1 MKTHL
6 FGETL
11 EDLKKRVQIKGFPS
25 FTATQIADW
34 LYKKKVSSIDEMTN
48 LSKKTREELKKECDV
63 GLIPPQTVQTS
74 VDGTKKYLFPTHKN
88 EYIETA
94 MIPFKERK
102 TVCLSSQVGCKWGCR
117 FCVTGEQGFQSQ
129 LSANEILNQFRMLPE
144 QDSITNL
151 VYMGMGEPFDNL
163 DEVLKSI
170 DVLTSDWGYALSPR
184 RITVSSIGL
193 QPERLES
200 FLAACEAHLAISLH
214 SPFLEERK
222 QLMPVEATY
231 SFEDTLQILRKY
243 NWHGQRRISFEYIV
257 FGHLNDTPKH
267 AEKLIQLLKGIPC
280 RINLI
285 RFHPGKDKT
294 LQATNETVLQRFKE
308 HLNAGG
314 ILTTIRA
321 SRGLDID
328 AACGLLSSRNNPS
341 KPTDYDRD
349 DDEES

>member
-1 MKTHL
+1 
-6 FGETL
+6 
-11 EDLKKRVQIKGFPS
+11 
-25 FTATQIADW
+25 
-34 LYKKKVSSIDEMTN
+34 
-48 LSKKTREELKKECDV
+48 
-63 GLIPPQTVQTS
+63 
-74 VDGTKKYLFPTHKN
+74 
-88 EYIETA
+88 
-94 MIPFKERK
+94 
-102 TVCLSSQVGCKWGCR
+102 
-117 FCVTGEQGFQSQ
+117 
-129 LSANEILNQFRMLPE
+129 
-144 QDSITNL
+144 
-151 VYMGMGEPFDNL
+151 
-163 DEVLKSI
+163 
-170 DVLTSDWGYALSPR
+170 
-184 RITVSSIGL
+184 
-193 QPERLES
+193 
-200 FLAACEAHLAISLH
+200 
-214 SPFLEERK
+214 LEERK

>member
-11 EDLKKRVQIKGFPS
+11 EDLKKRVKEYGFPS
-25 FTATQIADW
+25 FSAMQITDW
-34 LYKKKVSSIDEMTN
+34 LYKKKVTSIDEMTN
-48 LSKKTREELKKECDV
+48 LSKKTREELKKKCDI
-63 GLIPPQTVQTS
+63 GLISPQTVQES
-74 VDGTKKYLFPTHKN
+74 IDGTKKYLFPTHKN

-102 TVCLSSQVGCKWGCR
+102 TICLSSQVGCKWGCR
-117 FCVTGEQGFQSQ
+117 FCVTGKQGFQSQ

-144 QDSITNL
+144 EDTITNF

-170 DVLTSDWGYALSPR
+170 HILTSNWGYALSPR

-193 QPERLES
+193 QPERLEH
-200 FLAACEAHLAISLH
+200 FLTTCEAHLAISLH
-214 SPFLEERK
+214 SPFSNERK
-222 QLMPVEATY
+222 SLMPVESKY
-231 SFEDTLQILRKY
+231 SFEETLQMLRTY

-267 AEKLIQLLKGIPC
+267 AQKLIQLLKGIPC

-285 RFHPGKDKT
+285 RFHTDKDKILPNT
-294 LQATNETVLQRFKE
+294 DEVRLQRFKDQ
-308 HLNAGG
+308 LNAGG

-328 AACGLLSSRNNPS
+328 AACGLLSSQKN
-341 KPTDYDRD
+341 YGL
-349 DDEES
+349 